1 MVLVFNSKILE
12 EMLKENPNN
21 QPTVDV
27 ELISSEPINEP
38 LDHERNNLNE
48 Q

>member
-21 QPTVDV
+21 QD
-27 ELISSEPINEP
+27 LK
-38 LDHERNNLNE
+38 NLYEETLKMEKE
-48 Q
+48 QSDEE